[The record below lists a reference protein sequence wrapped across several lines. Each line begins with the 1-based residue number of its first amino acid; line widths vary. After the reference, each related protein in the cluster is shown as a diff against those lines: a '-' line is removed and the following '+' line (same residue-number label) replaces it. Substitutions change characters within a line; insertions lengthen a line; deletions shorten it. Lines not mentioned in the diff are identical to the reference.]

1 MIQAYLSDLAQHI
14 SLHPS
19 CRAELRRHWPAPHYH
34 KTPNDVFEEAE
45 ELLWRQCTEATSVP
59 SSTTA
64 VIGAHY
70 ESKTSRSAGM
80 FNPYETFSLHLKRKR
95 KKQAIAGSQRHFKD
109 LSLEEQQQT
118 TTETSLSKA
127 TRQISSSNLSVKSTS
142 SARVSDAIPSTPRT
156 SPRTRSGNLGGASA
170 ITANP
175 AAAVDAKGKRA
186 TLSTSAAS
194 EATAAVKK
202 TKGTSAPT
210 ARPSAS
216 ASSPAKAATTTV
228 VAAPPP
234 PPSPDPLASV
244 SSQKRSS
251 GAAAAAAKKESAA
264 APVSAA
270 EDSGYAIPKR
280 NTRKPKSA
288 GCDASD
294 TKPKRA
300 GSSSTAPVSPRV
312 NATTTSGS
320 PRSEVA
326 TKKKKTAGSSSS
338 RVGSVAANSDS
349 GSERRNYVRD
359 PLHIRLPHNSP
370 YRGRQATGRSGHHP
384 VHVTVRWSG
393 ARQRW
398 HRFLAQYPA
407 FARLERAML
416 LQLPIRR
423 AAPSGSSD
431 AHEMGLNVVACEDDS
446 YRRVVEIVPRQCFTS
461 PRESESVEGS
471 DAARSTGRSAAHP
484 HRTVGNTSSDNAPHA
499 DVPLHLMQQ
508 LCSSDREANQTTT
521 TAAAERRASSSTASR
536 PTAPHSHARMHGLS
550 EDEEIVSCAVAHS
563 SVINSSSGNVLAPR
577 LSGRNLTLKSS
588 TILSQSTP
596 TAARTSALG
605 ISGSELPTP
614 SSIEHFPPIS
624 HSAVRQP
631 NSILIIR
638 SPPQDYVDEAA
649 ACGSYYHSRQLGVAE
664 NANNL
669 LRVMGPVNAHGICG
683 LPGGVASAHSQS
695 RLRVTYVTANTHS
708 STHALSTQHQSLKLS
723 TDRGSNLS
731 TSQSVISV
739 PSCATPSLQLPQQH
753 SGLRGV
759 DYGQPLYSLNASGR
773 NFSDPMASGHVL
785 SNLNSPTHVN
795 AATKTRGG
803 VGDGGRAAHAGGV
816 IPTLQSPLPSFPSTP
831 LFPTSPFSPAVTAP
845 MLLMRSVK
853 RCSPTSTSA
862 GGGQEKPPPLS
873 VKRVMTQRGRSFLL
887 RQQHQQ
893 EGSSHAP
900 PGDCAPVG
908 VEYGTEIP
916 PHPSHEDPLPL
927 TADTVAF
934 TPLAVHMASNLY
946 KDSKPPNWKL
956 AQALLSLAPPP
967 PPPRASRP
975 LDAAPGAPQLLGN
988 QQATS
993 AQHLTS
999 GGEGADHT
1007 PRIPAQIHW
1016 QSSHFSVNS
1025 VVPSGTGESFQ
1036 LLQQRT
1042 HPSHIEVTPTTLCSD
1057 EWYLHPLMGDEGGAN
1072 HSSATYCSHAS
1083 VSQVT
1088 QQYGDSSTSFMRCG
1102 SDSNLPET
1110 SLCPLAY
1117 TQARLYSTSEST
1129 AWRENTSI
1137 ATVAAT
1143 PVLSTMLAHGTPTGS
1158 CVNYLCNC
1166 YSPLFLE
1173 PQTSLY
1179 RSHQH
1184 NFTSLVRSHQRVSS
1198 CSLAST
1204 SFLSH
1209 PLVRT
1214 PSLCTMGSASL
1225 QGARLAS
1232 PGLARTSPFANTMVT
1247 STASAPQV
1255 FCKYQRSDH
1264 QRRRHRL
1271 LPPLPGMRCP
1281 GMAGRLAFDA
1291 YRAAVHSGVIT
1302 EEEECSYYLSH
1313 RRCTSARAT
1322 PVASLINL
1330 YRQSAA
1336 VTPAPG
1342 SPLCVVS
1349 LADCH
1354 IRSPLGVTPLSTTD
1368 DGHNARARWDDEQ
1381 EESSEVAVEREE
1393 TTSDTLHC
1401 IYHIPRCCDDLY
1413 HRDEEALE
1421 MLSITTT
1428 SSCAFGAGLDGL
1440 CWKDW
1445 MPSSPVDAGE
1455 DMLRAMEQAT
1465 STAAGSPA
1473 SSYAR
1478 DSSRLSAIVHSSSRR
1493 SQDPLSSGPLASLP
1507 TPSATPAADSFS
1519 AASPTIAGAG
1529 AQNSTIAASS
1539 RQASSVFGN
1548 GGRVA
1553 PRNSD
1558 DLVCATCRALDP
1570 ALTEGV
1576 SMDDAYLL
1584 ATSPA
1589 YCDGGD
1595 NPPLQRHHRRQH
1607 SSTGMSSDCENHR
1620 SAPGSGKRAFIAE
1633 WIVSKLQKHMEKKK
1647 QKMQRKALEFEAA
1660 TTTSKGGAAA
1670 DTTTSKGGAAAGVG
1684 STRKPRLDAGLN
1696 LLSSPT
1702 GALRGHSGTSSM
1714 SELSDIC
1721 SPCGGN
1727 SGQLSK
1733 GSASRRQ
1740 RLAYLVTAYQ
1750 TERVIHE
1757 QKRREVEANH
1767 RELEALVHRSRMKM
1781 TPAAAA
1787 AGYYYEAHV
1796 VTSPSITQPLAQ
1808 SHSKPFV
1815 KAPLKPA
1822 TTSAA
1827 TVAKKA
1833 DAIGDGATRCSNKCA
1848 SRTGEHIEDPAMEKH
1863 PSVSS
1868 QSLRVAAQGEAP
1880 SLRHTSKAEKG
1891 LANTMNPQRKGSAS
1905 SSRAQTTSVASSST
1919 ATKRKLS
1926 DAAAPP
1932 LTKQQSEG
1940 GRRASKAPATA
1951 STAEAERMRVAL
1963 DTLKTKKNAIKT
1975 WIRGL
1980 QR

>member
-142 SARVSDAIPSTPRT
+142 SARVSGAIPSTPRT

-202 TKGTSAPT
+202 TKGTSAPA

-216 ASSPAKAATTTV
+216 ASSPAKAATATV

-234 PPSPDPLASV
+234 PPSPGPLASV

-251 GAAAAAAKKESAA
+251 GAAAEGPSPPLSRAAAVTPSKAAAAKKESAA

-320 PRSEVA
+320 PRSEVS

-338 RVGSVAANSDS
+338 KVGSVAANSDS

-393 ARQRW
+393 ARQRR

-407 FARLERAML
+407 FARLEREML

-423 AAPSGSSD
+423 AAPWGSSD

-521 TAAAERRASSSTASR
+521 TAATERRASSSTASR

-550 EDEEIVSCAVAHS
+550 EDEEIVSCAVTHS

-588 TILSQSTP
+588 TILSQSTTL

-614 SSIEHFPPIS
+614 SSIEHFPSIS
-624 HSAVRQP
+624 HCAACQP

-664 NANNL
+664 NANNSR
-669 LRVMGPVNAHGICG
+669 RVMGPVNAHGICG

-695 RLRVTYVTANTHS
+695 LLRVTYVTANTHS
-708 STHALSTQHQSLKLS
+708 STHALSAQHQSLKLS

-731 TSQSVISV
+731 TPQSVISV
-739 PSCATPSLQLPQQH
+739 PSCATPSLQPPQQH

-759 DYGQPLYSLNASGR
+759 AYGQPLYSLNASGR

-803 VGDGGRAAHAGGV
+803 VGDGGGAAHAGGV
-816 IPTLQSPLPSFPSTP
+816 IPALQSPLPSFPSMP

-853 RCSPTSTSA
+853 RCSSTSTSA

-946 KDSKPPNWKL
+946 KDSKPPNWQL
-956 AQALLSLAPPP
+956 AQALLSLAPPQPPPP

-1102 SDSNLPET
+1102 SDSSLPET

-1158 CVNYLCNC
+1158 CMNYLGNC

-1214 PSLCTMGSASL
+1214 P
-1225 QGARLAS
+1225 S

-1595 NPPLQRHHRRQH
+1595 SPLLQRHHRRQH

-1660 TTTSKGGAAA
+1660 TTTGKGG
-1670 DTTTSKGGAAAGVG
+1670 TAAGVG

-1868 QSLRVAAQGEAP
+1868 QSLRVTAQGEAP
-1880 SLRHTSKAEKG
+1880 PLRHTSKAEKG
-1891 LANTMNPQRKGSAS
+1891 LANTMNPQRKGGAS
-1905 SSRAQTTSVASSST
+1905 SSHAQTTSVASSST

-1932 LTKQQSEG
+1932 LKKQQSED

-1951 STAEAERMRVAL
+1951 STAEAERMRAAL
-1963 DTLKTKKNAIKT
+1963 DTLKKKKNAIKT